1 MSSSWGSTR
10 PKVALLGGG
19 KLAHAALLMLGK
31 NADVVAW
38 ARSAAA
44 RAALAAVGVDVGEDV
59 RAVVAAADVIFL
71 AVPAPAFTEVVD
83 AFAEATRGDQ
93 ILVHGSRGV
102 GAGFALPHQLVRER
116 CCIKKT
122 AAIGGPLY
130 LDDAAAGRP
139 LSAALASRFD
149 EVVAAIRA
157 LTVGTPLRIHATRD
171 VVGVEVAGALSNV
184 GHLAAGLAHGA
195 GLGETDQGLLA
206 VRALLEAGAVGAV
219 LGADR
224 ATFNG
229 LAGLGDLIPRQVTS
243 SRRQRE
249 AGAAIAAGAGVDDFD
264 VDLLEGAVTARE
276 GARFAERHGLKLPL
290 VAAVDEIVR
299 DAAPA
304 RATLERVLSLDLGLK
319 AA

>member
-1 MSSSWGSTR
+1 MNDAKKHPR
-10 PKVALLGGG
+10 PKVALVGGG
-19 KLAHAALLMLGK
+19 KLAQAAVMMLGK

-38 ARSAAA
+38 ARSTEARAGLAAA
-44 RAALAAVGVDVGEDV
+44 GVVVGDDVK
-59 RAVVAAADVIFL
+59 AVVADAAVVFL
-71 AVPAPAFTEVVD
+71 AVPAPAFVEVVD
-83 AFAEATRGDQ
+83 AFADATRGDQ

-102 GAGFALPHQLVRER
+102 GDGFTLPHQLVRDR

-149 EVVAAIRA
+149 EVVVAIRA
-157 LTVGTPLRIHATRD
+157 LTAGTPIRIHATRD
-171 VVGVEVAGALSNV
+171 VVGVEIAGALSNV

-206 VRALLEAGAVGAV
+206 VRALLEAGTIGAA

-249 AGAAIAAGAGVDDFD
+249 AGAAIAAGGGADIFD
-264 VDLLEGAVTARE
+264 VDALEGAVTARE

-290 VAAVDEIVR
+290 VAAVDEIVHR
-299 DAAPA
+299 RAPT
-304 RATLERVLSLDLGLK
+304 RATLERVLSLELGLK